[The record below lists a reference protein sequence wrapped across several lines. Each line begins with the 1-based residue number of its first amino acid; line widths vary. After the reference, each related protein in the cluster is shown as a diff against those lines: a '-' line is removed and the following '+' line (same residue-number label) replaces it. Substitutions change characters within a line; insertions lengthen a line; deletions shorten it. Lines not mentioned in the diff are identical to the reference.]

1 MPKKLDE
8 NGNLAVSEL
17 SMEERVE
24 LIEAIGNH
32 LQEINWAWV
41 DQYAQ
46 E

>member
-8 NGNLAVSEL
+8 NGNSVLSEL

-24 LIEAIGNH
+24 LIEANGNH
-32 LQEINWAWV
+32 LQVINWAWV
-41 DQYAQ
+41 DQFAP